1 MSYSDVLTTR
11 QNMAEDTDTVSQ
23 DDAHRS
29 EARPPSSGDRPN
41 VVDERAP
48 LLAGQQQAQDAP
60 LPSPYNLAVVRYL
73 RNLTLFSLFLT
84 LLWFILLF
92 IGVFVSIPGFKTR
105 ASGFTDVV

>member
-1 MSYSDVLTTR
+1 
-11 QNMAEDTDTVSQ
+11 MAEDTDTGSQ
-23 DDAHRS
+23 EDPHRS
-29 EARPPSSGDRPN
+29 EAGTTRSGNRPS

-73 RNLTLFSLFLT
+73 RNLTLIALFLT

-92 IGVFVSIPGFKTR
+92 IGVFVSIPGFRTR
-105 ASGFTDVV
+105 ASGFTDVM